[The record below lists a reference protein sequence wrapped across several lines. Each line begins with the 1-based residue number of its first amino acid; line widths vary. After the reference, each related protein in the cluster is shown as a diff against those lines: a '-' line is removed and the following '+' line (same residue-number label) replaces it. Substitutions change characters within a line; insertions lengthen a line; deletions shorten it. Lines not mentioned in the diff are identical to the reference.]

1 MKYYM
6 VTIPTKDTEKT
17 TARLI
22 DMAIYSMQ
30 IEDPADLR
38 DIIENQSQ
46 YNWDFVD
53 PELVREELEQEPRV
67 IVFFETKEE
76 AENLAGEFENATVT
90 EQDDEEWKNKYKEHF
105 KSLKLTDDIA
115 VIPSWEKRPGGDIK
129 VIDLDPG
136 MAFGT
141 GAHETTSMCAR
152 LLEMYGCENKKI
164 LDVGTGSGILAIAAA
179 LMGCTNVLGV
189 DIDDTAVE
197 VAKENVEKNGLADV
211 INIRKGDL
219 AKGID
224 YTADMV
230 VANIIAELVIELAGS
245 VKDHLVPGGKFI
257 SSGILK
263 EKCEMVETALKDL
276 GFIIDDVMTEGDW
289 CAIGAHYE

>member
-22 DMAIYSMQ
+22 DMDIYSMQ

-67 IVFFETKEE
+67 IVFFETKEQ

-152 LLEMYGCENKKI
+152 LL
-164 LDVGTGSGILAIAAA
+164 
-179 LMGCTNVLGV
+179 
-189 DIDDTAVE
+189 
-197 VAKENVEKNGLADV
+197 
-211 INIRKGDL
+211 
-219 AKGID
+219 
-224 YTADMV
+224 
-230 VANIIAELVIELAGS
+230 
-245 VKDHLVPGGKFI
+245 
-257 SSGILK
+257 
-263 EKCEMVETALKDL
+263 
-276 GFIIDDVMTEGDW
+276 
-289 CAIGAHYE
+289 

>member
-17 TARLI
+17 AARLI
-22 DMAIYSMQ
+22 DMDIYSIQ
-30 IEDPADLR
+30 IEDPADLK
-38 DIIENQSQ
+38 DIIENQSR

-53 PELVREELEQEPRV
+53 PELVRDELAQEPCV
-67 IVFFETKEE
+67 KVFFETKEE
-76 AENLAGEFENATVT
+76 AENLADEFENATIT

-115 VIPSWEKRPGGDIK
+115 VIPSWEKRPEGEIK

-179 LMGCTNVLGV
+179 LMGCTDVLGV

-197 VAKENVEKNGLADV
+197 VAKENVGKNGLSGV
-211 INIRKGDL
+211 ITIRKGDL

-224 YTADMV
+224 YTADTV
-230 VANIIAELVIELAGS
+230 VANIIAELVIDLAGS

-263 EKCEMVETALKDL
+263 EKRELVENALKDL